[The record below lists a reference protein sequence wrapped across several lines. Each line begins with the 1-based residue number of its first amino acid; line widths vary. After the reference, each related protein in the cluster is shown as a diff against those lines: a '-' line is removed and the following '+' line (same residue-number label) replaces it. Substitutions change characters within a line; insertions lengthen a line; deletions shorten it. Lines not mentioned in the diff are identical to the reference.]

1 MVVMQRQL
9 DEAILDRLRYDG
21 PATWTDL
28 AAAVDAHPARVRR
41 RCGALQDEGV
51 LRLTTGGL
59 YTVGEGNRPEASVSS
74 DANAG
79 SGRTAASD

>member
-1 MVVMQRQL
+1 MPRQL

-41 RCGALQDEGV
+41 RCGVLQDEGV

-59 YTVGEGNRPEASVSS
+59 YTVGQSNRPETNAPS
-74 DANAG
+74 DANG
-79 SGRTAASD
+79 TGGRTAASD